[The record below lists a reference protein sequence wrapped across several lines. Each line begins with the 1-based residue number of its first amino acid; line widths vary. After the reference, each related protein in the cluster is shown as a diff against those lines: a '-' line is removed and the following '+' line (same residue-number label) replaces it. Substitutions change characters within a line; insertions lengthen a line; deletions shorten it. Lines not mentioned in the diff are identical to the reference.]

1 MSTESKQ
8 ISGDDFIAPAC
19 DLEIE
24 LLYQDEHLLVINKP
38 TGLLSLSGKN
48 PLNKDSVHYRLRQD
62 YPAVAMVHRLD
73 FGTSGLMVLALDKS
87 VNAHLTKQFQ
97 SRRIVKR
104 YTALL
109 SGHVAENEG
118 IINLPIA
125 KDDFPRQKIC
135 YNTGKDAISH
145 YRVIERYV
153 DREAGCKLTKLL
165 YSPKT
170 GRTHQLRIHSQQIG
184 HSIVGCDLY
193 PSTLNGVDTKSLS
206 KRLCLHAKRLCL
218 HAHYLEF
225 EHPVHGGTMRYNSDP
240 EF

>member
-1 MSTESKQ
+1 MFTESKQ
-8 ISGDDFIAPAC
+8 ISDDGFIAPAC

-24 LLYQDEHLLVINKP
+24 LLYQDEHLLVVNKP

-48 PLNKDSVHYRLRQD
+48 TLNMDSVHYRLRQD

-73 FGTSGLMVLALDKS
+73 FGTSGLMVLALDRS

-104 YTALL
+104 YIALL

-118 IINLPIA
+118 VIKMPIA
-125 KDDFPRQKIC
+125 KGDFPRQKIC
-135 YNTGKDAISH
+135 YNTGKEAISH

-153 DREAGCKLTKLL
+153 DSQADCKLTKLL

-184 HSIVGCDLY
+184 HSIIGCDLY

-206 KRLCLHAKRLCL
+206 KRLCLHA
-218 HAHYLEF
+218 HYLEF
-225 EHPVHGGTMRYNSDP
+225 EHPIHGGTMRYNSDAG
-240 EF
+240 F

>member
-8 ISGDDFIAPAC
+8 ISGDDFVAPAC

-104 YTALL
+104 YIALL

-118 IINLPIA
+118 VINLPIA

-153 DREAGCKLTKLL
+153 DREADCKLTKLL

-170 GRTHQLRIHSQQIG
+170 GRTHQLRIHSPQIG
-184 HSIVGCDLY
+184 HSIICSDLS

-206 KRLCLHAKRLCL
+206 KRLCL

-225 EHPVHGGTMRYNSDP
+225 EHPVHGGTMRYNSDA

>member
-48 PLNKDSVHYRLRQD
+48 PLNMDSVHYRLRQD

-104 YTALL
+104 YIALL
-109 SGHVAENEG
+109 
-118 IINLPIA
+118 NLPIA

-145 YRVIERYV
+145 YRVIERYI
-153 DREAGCKLTKLL
+153 DSEADCKLTKLL

-170 GRTHQLRIHSQQIG
+170 GRTHQLRIHSQHIG
-184 HSIVGCDLY
+184 HSIIGCD
-193 PSTLNGVDTKSLS
+193 
-206 KRLCLHAKRLCL
+206 
-218 HAHYLEF
+218 
-225 EHPVHGGTMRYNSDP
+225 YNALQL
-240 EF
+240 

>member
-48 PLNKDSVHYRLRQD
+48 PLNKDSVHYRLRQN

-104 YTALL
+104 YIALL

-118 IINLPIA
+118 VINLPIA

-153 DREAGCKLTKLL
+153 DREADCKLTKLL

-184 HSIVGCDLY
+184 HSIIGCDLY

-206 KRLCLHAKRLCL
+206 KRLCLHA
-218 HAHYLEF
+218 HYLEF
-225 EHPVHGGTMRYNSDP
+225 EHPVHGGTMRYSSDA